1 MGLYRDFDTALFN
14 LNALNAATNS
24 ILVGGEIMDS
34 FGRICDHD
42 GTLRP
47 EIVEFPPKP
56 DPEQSET
63 VAELPPEPKPNPLL
77 IEVRAKYWL
86 ERYRNYQEVRPRE
99 DWDKA
104 AVLADEELARFDK
117 RFSQ

>member
-1 MGLYRDFDTALFN
+1 MSLSFARQRLTNLMPNGVNHRKEFDHAWVVDGSYL
-14 LNALNAATNS
+14 A
-24 ILVGGEIMDS
+24 VDS
-34 FGRICDHD
+34 EGNVEREEVFPDE
-42 GTLRP
+42 P
-47 EIVEFPPKP
+47 EK
-56 DPEQSET
+56 SEP

-117 RFSQ
+117 RFPQ